1 MRHRTDLDRRGA
13 ASRDLRERRGELI
26 AEIMRAQVRVCA
38 TEAAQ
43 VELLGRLLQDGL
55 DESRRQNVDL
65 YWGVQEA
72 ATEAAVALDLS
83 ERVTTR
89 LMELGHRLRGELPC
103 TLEAWREGRLTRRH
117 VEVIEH
123 ESVGLSGDELRRF
136 EDELLHVAAGG
147 ATPARL
153 RRRAQ
158 RLRELHDPEAK
169 ADRHEAALA
178 ERRVTVDAAPDGM
191 AWLTVR
197 LSAVDARAG
206 ADRVRQ
212 IARQVRDAE
221 LAGRHDRQQHLVTE
235 SSEPR
240 TPTQL
245 QADVLRDLLIEGEIP
260 AILASPPVHPAN
272 LVAATPLGRGVRAR
286 VVVTVPVDALLGD
299 DAIPAELAGHGPIAA
314 RTARRLAARAVG
326 LERLLTDP
334 DTDVA
339 VGLGR
344 KVYRPTAELRRLIRT
359 RDGTCRFPGC
369 QRVAE
374 HCEIDHTVNW
384 EWGGR
389 TDPDNLACLCRRHHV
404 MKHQTDWVVRQ
415 RGGGALEWGSPTGAT
430 YRTEPEAVLSGISRR
445 G

>member
-158 RLRELHDPEAK
+158 RLRELRDPEAR

-178 ERRVTVDAAPDGM
+178 ERRVAVDAAPNGM
-191 AWLTVR
+191 AWLSVL

-221 LAGRHDRQQHLVTE
+221 FAQRRDPLRSGLQRHDQAEV
-235 SSEPR
+235 SEPR
-240 TPTQL
+240 TLTQL
-245 QADVLRDLLIEGEIP
+245 QADVLHDLLVEGEVP
-260 AILASPPVHPAN
+260 TAR
-272 LVAATPLGRGVRAR
+272 TPLGRGVRAR
-286 VVVTVPVDALLGD
+286 VVVTVPVDAVLGD
-299 DAIPAELAGHGPIAA
+299 DSLPAELAGHGPIDA
-314 RTARRLAARAVG
+314 RTARRLAARAAG
-326 LERLLTDP
+326 LERLLIDP
-334 DTDVA
+334 DTGVA
-339 VGLGR
+339 IGLGR
-344 KVYRPTAELRRLIRT
+344 RVYRPTADLRRLIRT

-369 QRVAE
+369 QRLAE
-374 HCEIDHTVNW
+374 HCEIDHTINW

-389 TDPDNLACLCRRHHV
+389 TDPDNLACLCRRHHM
-404 MKHQTDWVVRQ
+404 MKHQTEWVVRQ
-415 RGGGALEWGSPTGAT
+415 RGGGVLEWVSPTGTT
-430 YRTEPEAVLSGISRR
+430 YCTEPEAILSR
-445 G
+445 